1 MDDLK
6 DLSFT
11 KFAIGQSV
19 SRFEDPELLK
29 GEGTYTDDYKPDDE
43 YNNAFVFRS
52 PYAHAKILKINIE
65 EAKKQPGIIDI
76 LTYNDMD
83 DEAIGPIPCLTA
95 DKLIGKDGKPIN
107 VPPLLPLAKG
117 KVYYVGQPVAF
128 IVADTLNNA
137 KDAADYIELEVEEL
151 DVIVDA
157 NDAITNDAITI
168 HPKMKDNVAVDWEFG
183 DENEIDQLI
192 NNAKFKTT
200 IELRNS
206 RLIVSAMEPR
216 ACFASYHAKE
226 EEYELHSPSQ
236 GLFGFSNILA
246 KAIFN
251 IPREKMHCHTHS
263 VGGSFG
269 MKSSPYPEY
278 IASLVAAKKTG
289 KSVKWADTRTDSFL
303 SDTHGRDSWI
313 KATLAF
319 DENKKMVA
327 AKINVVANCGAFLGL
342 MGPMAQSANIRN
354 NFCGAYQL
362 PKIYV
367 NTIASFTNTTPI
379 GAYRGAGRPEGVY
392 IMERL
397 IQKASLEMNFDPVE
411 LRKIN
416 LIDKS
421 QFPYKSAAGLTY
433 DSGDFHSLLN
443 DALLTSEWNTYQD
456 RVEESKK
463 KGLLRGRALTYY
475 LEVTAPVG
483 KEMGKIRF
491 DDSGDI
497 TLISGNL
504 DYGQGHLTSF
514 SQIVSDKLGIPMEK
528 FKLLQGD
535 SKELIAG
542 SGTGGSRSAI
552 SGGTLLLSASDIVID
567 NGKQLAAYLFQD
579 DPENIEF
586 NDGNFELPNSNH
598 RVSILELN
606 DQVKDLIKNKKLPN
620 HLPQGLDGA
629 LAEDTPP
636 SSFPNGCHVSEV
648 EINPKTGEVK
658 LIKHIAVNDFGNLIN
673 PLLVEGQVLGGIIQ
687 AQGQILMEN
696 LCYDEYGQL
705 LSGSYMDYTMPKA
718 ADIPKQFVFKSHPVP
733 CKTNPLGIKG
743 CGEAGI
749 SGALPTI
756 MNAIVDALESNG
768 IDGKNLNMP
777 VTSEKMWEILS

>member
-1 MDDLK
+1 MLDVD
-6 DLSFT
+6 
-11 KFAIGQSV
+11 
-19 SRFEDPELLK
+19 
-29 GEGTYTDDYKPDDE
+29 
-43 YNNAFVFRS
+43 
-52 PYAHAKILKINIE
+52 
-65 EAKKQPGIIDI
+65 
-76 LTYNDMD
+76 
-83 DEAIGPIPCLTA
+83 
-95 DKLIGKDGKPIN
+95 
-107 VPPLLPLAKG
+107 
-117 KVYYVGQPVAF
+117 
-128 IVADTLNNA
+128 
-137 KDAADYIELEVEEL
+137 EL
-151 DVIVDA
+151 DVIVDPKESMKV
-157 NDAITNDAITI
+157 DMPPI
-168 HPKMKDNVAVDWEFG
+168 HPSLENNIAIDWDYGDKDDVDNIIEK
-183 DENEIDQLI
+183 
-192 NNAKFKTT
+192 AKYKTS

-216 ACFASYHAKE
+216 ACMASYDNKSST
-226 EEYELHSPSQ
+226 YNLHSPSQ

-246 KAIFN
+246 NIFGVE
-251 IPREKMHCHTHS
+251 RDQMHCHTPS

-278 IASLVAAKKTG
+278 IAALVAAKKTG
-289 KSVKWADTRTDSFL
+289 KTIKWKDTRTDSFL

-313 KATLAF
+313 NATIAF
-319 DENKKMVA
+319 DENKKMLG
-327 AKINVVANCGAFLGL
+327 AKIDVVANSGAFMGL
-342 MGPMAQSANIRN
+342 MGPMAQSANIKN
-354 NFCGAYQL
+354 NFCGAYDL
-362 PKIYV
+362 PTMYV
-367 NTIASFTNTTPI
+367 NSKAVFTNTTPI

-397 IQKASLEMNFDPVE
+397 LQKAAIEMDIDPVE

-416 LIDKS
+416 LIQKE
-421 QFPYKSAAGLTY
+421 QFPYQSAAGLTY
-433 DSGDFHSLLN
+433 DSGDFQSVIEDGLKTA
-443 DALLTSEWNTYQD
+443 DWDGFEA
-456 RVEESKK
+456 RKIESKK
-463 KGLLRGRALTYY
+463 NGFFRGRALTYY

-483 KEMGKIRF
+483 KEMGRIRF
-491 DDSGDI
+491 DDNGSI

-514 SQIVSDKLGIPMEK
+514 AQIMSDKLSIPMDK

-542 SGTGGSRSAI
+542 TGTGGSRTAI
-552 SGGTLLLSASDIVID
+552 SGGTLLLKAANIVIE
-567 NGKQLAAYLFQD
+567 NGKQLAAHLFGD
-579 DPENIEF
+579 DANNVEF
-586 NDGNFELPNSNH
+586 NDGNFEVPNTNH
-598 RVSILELN
+598 KINILDLN
-606 DQVKDLIKNKKLPN
+606 SDIKDLIRDKKLPAN
-620 HLPQGLDGA
+620 LPQGLDGE

-636 SSFPNGCHVSEV
+636 SSFPNGCHISEV

-658 LIKHIAVNDFGNLIN
+658 LIKHIAVNDFGNLVN

-696 LCYDEYGQL
+696 LCYDDYGQL

-733 CKTNPLGIKG
+733 CTTNPLGIKG

-777 VTSEKMWEILS
+777 VTSEKMWEIVS

>member
-1 MDDLK
+1 MK
-6 DLSFT
+6 
-11 KFAIGQSV
+11 
-19 SRFEDPELLK
+19 
-29 GEGTYTDDYKPDDE
+29 
-43 YNNAFVFRS
+43 
-52 PYAHAKILKINIE
+52 
-65 EAKKQPGIIDI
+65 
-76 LTYNDMD
+76 
-83 DEAIGPIPCLTA
+83 
-95 DKLIGKDGKPIN
+95 GKDGNGIK
-107 VPPLLPLAKG
+107 VPPLISLAKD
-117 KVYYVGQPVAF
+117 KLYYVGQPIAF
-128 IVADTLNNA
+128 IIADTLNNA
-137 KDAADYIELEVEEL
+137 KNAADFIMLDVDEL
-151 DVIVDA
+151 DVIVDPKESMKV
-157 NDAITNDAITI
+157 DMPPI
-168 HPKMKDNVAVDWEFG
+168 HPSLENNIAIDWDYGDKDDVDNIIEK
-183 DENEIDQLI
+183 
-192 NNAKFKTT
+192 AKYKTS

-216 ACFASYHAKE
+216 ACMASYDNKSST
-226 EEYELHSPSQ
+226 YNLHSPSQ

-246 KAIFN
+246 NIFGVE
-251 IPREKMHCHTHS
+251 RDQMHCHTPS

-278 IASLVAAKKTG
+278 IAALVAAKKTG
-289 KSVKWADTRTDSFL
+289 KTIKWKDTRTDSFL

-313 KATLAF
+313 NATIAF
-319 DENKKMVA
+319 DENKKMLG
-327 AKINVVANCGAFLGL
+327 AKIDVVANSGAFMGL
-342 MGPMAQSANIRN
+342 MGPMAQSANIKN
-354 NFCGAYQL
+354 NFCGAYDL
-362 PKIYV
+362 PTMYV
-367 NTIASFTNTTPI
+367 NSKAVFTNTTPI

-397 IQKASLEMNFDPVE
+397 LQKAAIEMDIDPVE

-416 LIDKS
+416 LIQKE
-421 QFPYKSAAGLTY
+421 QFPYQSAAGLTY
-433 DSGDFHSLLN
+433 DSGDFQSVIEDGLKTA
-443 DALLTSEWNTYQD
+443 DWDGFEA
-456 RVEESKK
+456 RKIESKK
-463 KGLLRGRALTYY
+463 NGFFRGRALTYY

-483 KEMGKIRF
+483 KEMGRIRF
-491 DDSGDI
+491 DDNGSI

-514 SQIVSDKLGIPMEK
+514 AQIMSDKLSIPMDK

-542 SGTGGSRSAI
+542 TGTGGSRTAI
-552 SGGTLLLSASDIVID
+552 SGGTLLLKAANIVIE
-567 NGKQLAAYLFQD
+567 NGKQLAAHLFGD
-579 DPENIEF
+579 DANNVEF
-586 NDGNFELPNSNH
+586 NDGNFEVPNTNH
-598 RVSILELN
+598 KINILDLN
-606 DQVKDLIKNKKLPN
+606 SDIKDLIRDKKLPAN
-620 HLPQGLDGA
+620 LPQGLDGE

-636 SSFPNGCHVSEV
+636 SSFPNGCHISEV

-658 LIKHIAVNDFGNLIN
+658 LIKHIAVNDFGNLVN

-696 LCYDEYGQL
+696 LCYDDYGQL

-733 CKTNPLGIKG
+733 CTTNPLGIKG

-777 VTSEKMWEILS
+777 VTSEKMWEIVS

>member
-1 MDDLK
+1 MDDFK
-6 DLSFT
+6 DLAFT
-11 KFAIGQSV
+11 KNSVGQSV

-29 GEGTYTDDYKPDDE
+29 GEGTYTDDVKSEGDTFQ
-43 YNNAFVFRS
+43 AFAYRS
-52 PYAHAKILKINIE
+52 PYAHAKILNINISD
-65 EAKKQPGIIDI
+65 AINQPGVLEII
-76 LTYNDMD
+76 THKDMD
-83 DEAIGPIPCLTA
+83 NSNIGPIPCLTA
-95 DKLIGKDGKPIN
+95 DKLKGKDGNGIK
-107 VPPLLPLAKG
+107 VPPLVSLAKD
-117 KVYYVGQPVAF
+117 KLYYVGQPIAF

-137 KDAADYIELEVEEL
+137 KNAADFIILDIDEL
-151 DVIVDA
+151 DVIVDPKEA
-157 NDAITNDAITI
+157 MKADMSPI
-168 HPKMKDNVAVDWEFG
+168 HPSLENNIAIDWDYGDKDD
-183 DENEIDQLI
+183 IDNI
-192 NNAKFKTT
+192 IEKAKYKTS

-216 ACFASYHAKE
+216 ACMASYDNE
-226 EEYELHSPSQ
+226 SSSFSLHSPSQ

-246 KAIFN
+246 NIFGVE
-251 IPREKMHCHTHS
+251 RDQMHCHTPS

-278 IASLVAAKKTG
+278 IAALVAAKKTG
-289 KSVKWADTRTDSFL
+289 KTIKWKDTRTDSFL

-313 KATLAF
+313 YATIAF
-319 DENKKMVA
+319 DENKKMLG
-327 AKINVVANCGAFLGL
+327 AKIDVVANSGAFMGL
-342 MGPMAQSANIRN
+342 MGPMAQSANIKN
-354 NFCGAYQL
+354 NFCGAYDL
-362 PKIYV
+362 PSMYV
-367 NTIASFTNTTPI
+367 NSKAVYTNTTPI

-397 IQKASLEMNFDPVE
+397 LQKAAIDMDIDPVE

-416 LIDKS
+416 LIRKE

-433 DSGDFHSLLN
+433 DSGDFQSVIEDGLETA
-443 DALLTSEWNTYQD
+443 DWYGFES
-456 RVEESKK
+456 RKEESAKN
-463 KGLLRGRALTYY
+463 GFIRGRALTYY

-483 KEMGKIRF
+483 KEMGRIRF
-491 DDSGDI
+491 DDNGAI

-514 SQIVSDKLGIPMEK
+514 AQIMSDKLSIPMDK

-542 SGTGGSRSAI
+542 TGTGGSRTAI
-552 SGGTLLLSASDIVID
+552 SGGTLLLKAANIVIE
-567 NGKQLAAYLFQD
+567 NGKQLAAHLFGD
-579 DPENIEF
+579 DANNVEF
-586 NDGNFELPNSNH
+586 NDGNFEVPNTNH
-598 RVSILELN
+598 KINILDLSS
-606 DQVKDLIKNKKLPN
+606 DIKDLIRDKKLPAN
-620 HLPQGLDGA
+620 LPQGLDGE

-636 SSFPNGCHVSEV
+636 SSFPNGCHISEV

-658 LIKHIAVNDFGNLIN
+658 LIKHVAVNDFGNLVN

-696 LCYDEYGQL
+696 LCYDDYGQL

-718 ADIPKQFVFKSHPVP
+718 ADIPKQFIFKSHPVP

-768 IDGKNLNMP
+768 IEGKNLNMP
-777 VTSEKMWEILS
+777 VTSEKMWEIVS

>member
-1 MDDLK
+1 MDDFK
-6 DLSFT
+6 DLAFT
-11 KFAIGQSV
+11 KFSVGQSV

-29 GEGTYTDDYKPDDE
+29 GEGTYTDDVKSESDTFQ
-43 YNNAFVFRS
+43 AFAFRS
-52 PYAHAKILKINIE
+52 PYAHAKILEINITD
-65 EAKKQPGIIDI
+65 AINQPGVLDII
-76 LTYNDMD
+76 THKDMD
-83 DEAIGPIPCLTA
+83 DSNIGPIPCLTA
-95 DKLIGKDGKPIN
+95 DKLKGKDGNGIK
-107 VPPLLPLAKG
+107 VPPLISLAKD
-117 KVYYVGQPVAF
+117 KLYYVGQPIAF
-128 IVADTLNNA
+128 IIADTLNNA
-137 KDAADYIELEVEEL
+137 KNAADFIMLDVDEL
-151 DVIVDA
+151 DVIVDPKESMKV
-157 NDAITNDAITI
+157 DMPPI
-168 HPKMKDNVAVDWEFG
+168 HPSLENNIAIDWDYGDKDDVDNIIEK
-183 DENEIDQLI
+183 
-192 NNAKFKTT
+192 AKYKTS

-216 ACFASYHAKE
+216 ACMASYDNKSST
-226 EEYELHSPSQ
+226 YNLHSPSQ

-246 KAIFN
+246 NIFGVE
-251 IPREKMHCHTHS
+251 RDQMHCHTPS

-278 IASLVAAKKTG
+278 IAALVAAKKTG
-289 KSVKWADTRTDSFL
+289 KTIKWKDTRTDSFL

-313 KATLAF
+313 NATIAF
-319 DENKKMVA
+319 DENKKMLG
-327 AKINVVANCGAFLGL
+327 AKIDVVANSGAFMGL
-342 MGPMAQSANIRN
+342 MGPMAQSANIKN
-354 NFCGAYQL
+354 NFCGAYDL
-362 PKIYV
+362 PTMYV
-367 NTIASFTNTTPI
+367 NSKAVFTNTTPI

-397 IQKASLEMNFDPVE
+397 LQKAAIEMDIDPVE

-416 LIDKS
+416 LIQKE
-421 QFPYKSAAGLTY
+421 QFPYQSAAGLTY
-433 DSGDFHSLLN
+433 DSGDFQSVIEDGLKTA
-443 DALLTSEWNTYQD
+443 DWDGFEA
-456 RVEESKK
+456 RKIESKK
-463 KGLLRGRALTYY
+463 NGFFRGRALTYY

-483 KEMGKIRF
+483 KEMGRIRF
-491 DDSGDI
+491 DDNGSI

-514 SQIVSDKLGIPMEK
+514 AQIMSDKLSIPMDK

-542 SGTGGSRSAI
+542 TGTGGSRTAI
-552 SGGTLLLSASDIVID
+552 SGGTLLLKAANIVIE
-567 NGKQLAAYLFQD
+567 NGKQLAAHLFGD
-579 DPENIEF
+579 DANNVEF
-586 NDGNFELPNSNH
+586 NDGNFEVLNTNHKINILDLNSD
-598 RVSILELN
+598 I
-606 DQVKDLIKNKKLPN
+606 KDLIRDKKLPAN
-620 HLPQGLDGA
+620 LPQGLDGE

-636 SSFPNGCHVSEV
+636 SSFPNGCHISEV

-658 LIKHIAVNDFGNLIN
+658 LIKHIAVNDFGNLVN

-696 LCYDEYGQL
+696 LCYDDYGQL

-733 CKTNPLGIKG
+733 CTTNPLGIKG

-777 VTSEKMWEILS
+777 VTSEKMWEIVS

>member
-11 KFAIGQSV
+11 KFAVGQPV
-19 SRFEDPELLK
+19 SRFEDPILLK
-29 GEGTYTDDYKPDDE
+29 GEGTYTDDYKANVE
-43 YNNAFVFRS
+43 FNNAYVFRS
-52 PYAHAKILKINIE
+52 PYAHATILSLDVD
-65 EAKKQPGIIDI
+65 EAKKQPGVVDV
-76 LTYNDMD
+76 LTHIDMD
-83 DEAIGPIPCLTA
+83 NENIGPIPCITA
-95 DKLIGKDGKPIN
+95 DKLLGKDGNPIS
-107 VPPLLPLAKG
+107 VPPLLPLAKN

-128 IVADTLNNA
+128 IIADTLNNA
-137 KDAADYIELEVEEL
+137 KNAADFINLEVEEL
-151 DVIVDA
+151 DVIVDP
-157 NDAITNDAITI
+157 NESIKSDITI
-168 HPKMKDNVAVDWEFG
+168 HPEMNDNVAVDWEFG
-183 DENEIDQLI
+183 DEGEIDTLI
-192 NNAKFKTT
+192 KNAEYKTT

-216 ACFASYHAKE
+216 ACFASYHKDE

-236 GLFGFSNILA
+236 GLFGFSNILS
-246 KAIFN
+246 KFIFN
-251 IPREKMHCHTHS
+251 IPRDKMHCHTHS

-278 IASLVAAKKTG
+278 IASLVGAKKTG
-289 KSVKWADTRTDSFL
+289 KSIKWKDTRTDSFL

-313 KATLAF
+313 NATLAF
-319 DENKKMVA
+319 DKNKKMVA
-327 AKINVVANCGAFLGL
+327 AKINVLANCGAFLGL

-354 NFCGAYQL
+354 NFCGAYQI
-362 PKIYV
+362 PKLYI
-367 NTIASFTNTTPI
+367 NTVAAFTNTTPI

-397 IQKASLEMNFDPVE
+397 LQKAAIEMNIDPVE
-411 LRKIN
+411 LRRIN
-416 LIDKS
+416 LIQND

-433 DSGDFHSLLN
+433 DSGDFESVLN
-443 DALLTSEWNTYQD
+443 DALKTAEWDTYQD
-456 RVEESKK
+456 RVNQSKK
-463 KGLLRGRALTYY
+463 NGLLRGHALTYY

-483 KEMGKIRF
+483 VEMGRIRF
-491 DDSGDI
+491 DDNGDI
-497 TLISGNL
+497 TLVSGNL

-514 SQIVSDKLGIPMEK
+514 AQIVSDKLGIPMEK

-535 SKELIAG
+535 SKELVAG
-542 SGTGGSRSAI
+542 TGTGGSRSAI
-552 SGGTLLLSASDIVID
+552 SGGTLLLKASNIVIN
-567 NGKQLAAYLFQD
+567 NGKKLAAHIFGD
-579 DPENIEF
+579 NADNVEF
-586 NDGNFELPNSNH
+586 NNGEFEIPNTNH
-598 RVSILELN
+598 KLNILDLN
-606 DQVKDLIKNKKLPN
+606 DQVKELIRNRQLPAD
-620 HLPQGLDGA
+620 LPQGLDGE

-636 SSFPNGCHVSEV
+636 SSFPNGCHISEV

-658 LIKHIAVNDFGNLIN
+658 LIKHVAVNDFGNLIN

-696 LCYDEYGQL
+696 LCYDDYGQL

-718 ADIPKQFVFKSHPVP
+718 ADIPKEFVFKSHPVP

-756 MNAIVDALESNG
+756 MNAIIDALESNN
-768 IDGKNLNMP
+768 IDGRNLNMP
-777 VTSEKMWEILS
+777 VTTEKMWEIVN